1 MLLNSFNSQ
10 VQIWQGFIL
19 KNGKWNVTFL
29 FCCLQMYRKKK
40 TENKEWKPTQTQKQ
54 KQTSTKMVLLSLI
67 KAKPCKRCIAS
78 ISISVLDECKTLSS
92 LEGDAW
98 KWGKAMRDGLHV
110 LSLVESKY
118 LATKSVS
125 ASDSLAL
132 NTGVWLASSTFPF
145 FPRGMNCSIDS
156 SIDTTSG
163 LKICG
168 IYE

>member
-1 MLLNSFNSQ
+1 
-10 VQIWQGFIL
+10 
-19 KNGKWNVTFL
+19 
-29 FCCLQMYRKKK
+29 
-40 TENKEWKPTQTQKQ
+40 
-54 KQTSTKMVLLSLI
+54 
-67 KAKPCKRCIAS
+67 
-78 ISISVLDECKTLSS
+78 
-92 LEGDAW
+92 
-98 KWGKAMRDGLHV
+98 MRDGLHV

-163 LKICG
+163 NPSALSLEKLKQVNLVKEPFEKLQQISDQNSVLMTSKTQCPRYIG
-168 IYE
+168 K